1 VSTPFNTNQ
10 LTNFRFGCIEN
21 PIFDQQFD
29 SKHNRERYELMVN
42 TKNRHE
48 SPLKMRINIFTL
60 VFILAIGLLLP
71 SALFEVALAEEPEEP
86 APPNGESS
94 RTRDEQDRHIKIEIE
109 RQKMESAERL
119 MDKKKIELEDLQA
132 MMAEENN
139 IVTVAE
145 VKTAEEDYERAV
157 SEYEQAKLTLQQVEL
172 ESLQDE
178 WHITVEATSLS
189 ESPDGRELFSIT
201 LRNSSSPVKLVES
214 SKVVGQD
221 IIISA
226 QIDDIFVTIREQ
238 EGYGSGGAIITE
250 PYERR
255 IETLKEDESVTLEF
269 ELIKENIRDVV
280 VELEY
285 AGREERKNIHLKQ
298 EDPYI
303 SVVSARRYKEGD
315 RRRLEVVLTYGA
327 LTDETVEDETAKVDT
342 TTAQEINNVY
352 VSIKD
357 DTDAIIGFPYEY
369 RIPTLKDGE
378 EKMLDFELRRN
389 VDSLVVSLNYLKE
402 ENLYKIHLEEDTRH
416 ISILSAK
423 KFRVASNTGGQ
434 MMVTLQL
441 KNTSTT
447 EAMSVNATPEEI
459 AAANEI
465 RSIYVSLLDSV
476 DGTNIVK
483 PYEEKIPVLGYNE
496 IVELTFQLQKDVE
509 SLQVSLNYPELDM
522 PETRLIYLQKESAL
536 DVVNVS
542 SLRFSQEGNLGS
554 SVTYDLTLDRL
565 AETENTFQLRVINL
579 LNRINFEFQDPET
592 QSRQSQVKF
601 TQEQSKR
608 NLSLIVY
615 LPEELD
621 ASYLDSTLEF
631 YVAVLDDTEAN
642 ELGGVNNRLDLPAE
656 QIAGIQ
662 GGVERFEL
670 IPKGV
675 PEIEVFVQNAFQTI
689 KIGEQVNMTAT
700 LKNIGT
706 RDLVDIR
713 MIVDVNTDWKYTVV
727 PEVIGSLGRNE
738 ETEIQLTL
746 MPPEDIGVGE
756 YQAKLNAEVTVDN
769 RKFEA
774 RDRSITV
781 QVESKTQMS
790 VTTLL
795 FGALILLMIAI
806 VVVTIRISRR

>member
-1 VSTPFNTNQ
+1 MAGWEKKG
-10 LTNFRFGCIEN
+10 L
-21 PIFDQQFD
+21 IFIVA
-29 SKHNRERYELMVN
+29 M
-42 TKNRHE
+42 
-48 SPLKMRINIFTL
+48 
-60 VFILAIGLLLP
+60 GLLLP
-71 SALFEVALAEEPEEP
+71 SALLEVALAEASEES
-86 APPNGESS
+86 ASPNGERT

-119 MDKKKIELEDLQA
+119 MGKKKIEVEKLEA
-132 MMAEENN
+132 MMMEENN

-145 VKTAEEDYERAV
+145 VNTAKEDYEKAV
-157 SEYEQAKLTLQQVEL
+157 SDYEQAKLELQRVEL

-178 WHITVEATSLS
+178 WHISVEATRLY
-189 ESPDGRELFSIT
+189 ESDEGREQFSIT

-214 SKVVGQD
+214 SKVVGED
-221 IIISA
+221 IILSA
-226 QIDDIFVTIREQ
+226 QIDDIFVTIKEQ
-238 EGYGSGGAIITE
+238 EGYGSSGAIITE
-250 PYERR
+250 PYEQR
-255 IETLKEDESVTLEF
+255 IEALKEDESVTLKF

-280 VELEY
+280 VELKY
-285 AGREERKNIHLKQ
+285 SGREERKNIHLKQ

-315 RRRLEVVLTYGA
+315 RRRLEVVLRYGA
-327 LTDETVEDETAKVDT
+327 LNEEKALNDEREVIET

-357 DTDAIIGFPYEY
+357 DTDAIIGFPYEH
-369 RIPTLKDGE
+369 RILTLKDGE
-378 EKMLDFELRRN
+378 EKTLDFELRRN
-389 VDSLVVSLNYLKE
+389 VDSVTVSLTYLE
-402 ENLYKIHLEEDTRH
+402 QENPYKIHLEEDTRH

-447 EAMSVNATPEEI
+447 EAMSVDATPEEI

-465 RSIYVSLLDSV
+465 RSIYVSLLDTM
-476 DGTNIVK
+476 DDTNIVK
-483 PYEEKIPVLGYNE
+483 PYEEKISVLGYNE
-496 IVELTFQLQKDVE
+496 TVELTFQLQKDVE
-509 SLQVSLNYPELDM
+509 SLKVWLNYPELEM

-592 QSRQSQVKF
+592 SSRQSQVKF

-631 YVAVLDDTEAN
+631 YVAVLDDTEAS
-642 ELGGVNNRLDLPAE
+642 EFGGVNNRLDLPAE
-656 QIAGIQ
+656 QIASIQ

-689 KIGEQVNMTAT
+689 KIGEEVNMTAT

-727 PEVIGSLGRNE
+727 PEVIGSLVRNE
-738 ETEIQLTL
+738 EKEIQLTL
-746 MPPEDIGVGE
+746 SPPSDIGVGE

-781 QVESKTQMS
+781 QVESKTQVS

-806 VVVTIRISRR
+806 VIVTLRISRR

>member
-1 VSTPFNTNQ
+1 MEAWAEMEAWKGGRMYPYTHPAPNLPSLPSSNRAFSVSQ
-10 LTNFRFGCIEN
+10 SLTFLLAFVSVVGMLLVITVLAFAEEN
-21 PIFDQQFD
+21 P
-29 SKHNRERYELMVN
+29 
-42 TKNRHE
+42 
-48 SPLKMRINIFTL
+48 
-60 VFILAIGLLLP
+60 
-71 SALFEVALAEEPEEP
+71 
-86 APPNGESS
+86 PPNSNS
-94 RTRDEQDRHIKIEIE
+94 TRTRDEQDRHIKIEIE
-109 RQKMESAERL
+109 RQKMKSAQKL
-119 MDKKKIELEDLQA
+119 MEKKKIELEELQA
-132 MMAEENN
+132 MMNEKNN

-145 VKTAEEDYERAV
+145 VNTAEEDYETAV
-157 SEYEQAKLTLQQVEL
+157 SEYEQAKLELQRVEL

-178 WHITVEATSLS
+178 WHITVEETSLY
-189 ESPDGRELFSIT
+189 ESPDGRERFSIT

-214 SKVVGQD
+214 SEVVGQD

-226 QIDDIFVTIREQ
+226 QIDDIFVTIKEQ
-238 EGYGSGGAIITE
+238 EGYGSSGAIITE

-280 VELEY
+280 VELKY
-285 AGREERKNIHLKQ
+285 SGREEKKNIHLKQ

-303 SVVSARRYKEGD
+303 SIVSAKRYKEGD

-327 LTDETVEDETAKVDT
+327 LNDETEIINT

-357 DTDAIIGFPYEY
+357 DTAAIIGFPYEY

-378 EKMLDFELRRN
+378 EKVLDFELRRN
-389 VDSLVVSLNYLKE
+389 VDSVTVSLKYLE
-402 ENLYKIHLEEDTRH
+402 QEIPYKIHLEEDTRH

-423 KFRVASNTGGQ
+423 KFRVENQ
-434 MMVTLQL
+434 MMVTIQL

-447 EAMSVNATPEEI
+447 EAMSSNATPEEI

-465 RSIYVSLLDSV
+465 RGIYVSLLDV
-476 DGTNIVK
+476 TDDTNIVK
-483 PYEEKIPVLGYNE
+483 PYEEKISVLGYNE
-496 IVELTFQLQKDVE
+496 TVELTFQLQKDVE
-509 SLQVSLNYPELDM
+509 SLKVSLNYPELPQ

-579 LNRINFEFQDPET
+579 LNRLSFEFQDPET
-592 QSRQSQVKF
+592 RSRQSQVKF

-631 YVAVLDDTEAN
+631 YVAVLDEAEAN
-642 ELGGVNNRLDLPAE
+642 ELGGVNNRLDLPAD
-656 QIAGIQ
+656 QIASIQ

-689 KIGEQVNMTAT
+689 KIGEAVNMTAT
-700 LKNIGT
+700 LQNIGT

-713 MIVDVNTDWKYTVV
+713 MLVDVNTDWKYSVV
-727 PEVIGSLGRNE
+727 PEVISSLARNE
-738 ETEIQLTL
+738 EQEIQLTL
-746 MPPEDIGVGE
+746 SPPADIGVGE

-781 QVESKTQMS
+781 QVESQTQMS

-795 FGALILLMIAI
+795 FGALILLMIGI
-806 VVVTIRISRR
+806 VIVTIRISRR

>member
-1 VSTPFNTNQ
+1 MDGWKKYGKDRWKDGKIGSPPFQ
-10 LTNFRFGCIEN
+10 SFNF
-21 PIFDQQFD
+21 PIFQSLMFALIFMSAIGVSLPVPLAAASEEIPPVDDNSPKTKEEQ
-29 SKHNRERYELMVN
+29 NRQILIEIDR
-42 TKNRHE
+42 
-48 SPLKMRINIFTL
+48 LKME
-60 VFILAIGLLLP
+60 LA
-71 SALFEVALAEEPEEP
+71 
-86 APPNGESS
+86 
-94 RTRDEQDRHIKIEIE
+94 K
-109 RQKMESAERL
+109 KL
-119 MDKKKIELEDLQA
+119 MDKKQVDLENLKA
-132 MMAEENN
+132 MMMEENN
-139 IVTVAE
+139 IVTVSE
-145 VKTAEEDYERAV
+145 VNIAEEAYERAV
-157 SEYEQAKLTLQQVEL
+157 DEYEQAKLTLQQTEL
-172 ESLQDE
+172 DSLKDE
-178 WHITVEATSLS
+178 WHITVEKTRLY
-189 ESPDGRELFSIT
+189 ESADGRELFSIT

-214 SKVVGQD
+214 SKVLGRE

-226 QIDDIFVTIREQ
+226 QIDDIFVEIKEQ
-238 EGYGSGGAIITE
+238 EGYGTSGATITE
-250 PYERR
+250 PYEQR
-255 IETLKEDESVTLEF
+255 IETLKEGESVTLEF
-269 ELIKENIRDVV
+269 ELIKENVRDVV
-280 VELEY
+280 VELKY
-285 AGREERKNIHLKQ
+285 SGREEQKNIHLKQ

-303 SVVSARRYKEGD
+303 SVVSARRYKQGD
-315 RRRLEVVLTYGA
+315 RRRLEVVLTYGVI
-327 LTDETVEDETAKVDT
+327 TGETEEIDT
-342 TTAQEINNVY
+342 NTAQEINNVY

-357 DTDAIIGFPYEY
+357 DTESIIGFPYEH
-369 RIPTLKDGE
+369 RIPALRDGQ
-378 EKMLDFELRRN
+378 EKTLDFELRRN
-389 VDSLVVSLNYLKE
+389 VDNLTVSLNYLDRE
-402 ENLYKIHLEEDTRH
+402 IPYKIHLEEDTRH

-423 KFRVASNTGGQ
+423 KFRVDNQ
-434 MMVTLQL
+434 MMVTIQL

-447 EAMSVNATPEEI
+447 EAMPSDATPEEI

-465 RSIYVSLLDSV
+465 RAIYVSLLDV
-476 DGTNIVK
+476 TDDTNIVK

-496 IVELTFQLQKDVE
+496 TVDLTFQLQKDVE
-509 SLQVSLNYPELDM
+509 SLKVSLKYPELVEPD
-522 PETRLIYLQKESAL
+522 TRLIYLQKESAL

-592 QSRQSQVKF
+592 KSRQSQVKF

-631 YVAVLDDTEAN
+631 YVAVLDDAEAN
-642 ELGGVNNRLDLPAE
+642 ELGGVNNRLDLPADR
-656 QIAGIQ
+656 IASIQ

-675 PEIEVFVQNAFQTI
+675 PEIEVFVPNAFQTI
-689 KIGEQVNMTAT
+689 KIGEEVNMTAT

-713 MIVDVNTDWKYTVV
+713 MLVDVNTDWKYTVI
-727 PEVIGSLGRNE
+727 PEVIGSLSRNE

-746 MPPEDIGVGE
+746 SPPADIGVGE

-781 QVESKTQMS
+781 QVESQTQMS

-795 FGALILLMIAI
+795 FGALILLMIGI
-806 VVVTIRISRR
+806 VIVTIRISRR

>member
-1 VSTPFNTNQ
+1 
-10 LTNFRFGCIEN
+10 
-21 PIFDQQFD
+21 
-29 SKHNRERYELMVN
+29 M
-42 TKNRHE
+42 
-48 SPLKMRINIFTL
+48 
-60 VFILAIGLLLP
+60 
-71 SALFEVALAEEPEEP
+71 
-86 APPNGESS
+86 
-94 RTRDEQDRHIKIEIE
+94 
-109 RQKMESAERL
+109 
-119 MDKKKIELEDLQA
+119 
-132 MMAEENN
+132 EENN
-139 IVTVAE
+139 IVTVSE
-145 VKTAEEDYERAV
+145 VNTAEEAYERAV
-157 SEYEQAKLTLQQVEL
+157 DEYEQAKLTLQQVEL
-172 ESLQDE
+172 ESLKDE
-178 WHITVEATSLS
+178 WHITVEETSLY
-189 ESPDGRELFSIT
+189 ESVDGREKFSIV

-214 SKVVGQD
+214 SKVLD
-221 IIISA
+221 REIIISA
-226 QIDDIFVTIREQ
+226 QIDNIFVTIKEQ
-238 EGYGSGGAIITE
+238 EGWTSGAIITE
-250 PYERR
+250 PYEQR
-255 IETLKEDESVTLEF
+255 IETLKEGESVTLEF
-269 ELIKENIRDVV
+269 ELIKENVRDVV
-280 VELEY
+280 VELKYSDEID
-285 AGREERKNIHLKQ
+285 EKNIHLKQ

-327 LTDETVEDETAKVDT
+327 LDGETEEAGAN
-342 TTAQEINNVY
+342 TAQEINNIY

-357 DTDAIIGFPYEY
+357 DTESIIGYPYEH
-369 RIPTLKDGE
+369 RIPTLKDGQE
-378 EKMLDFELRRN
+378 RTLDFELRRN
-389 VDSLVVSLNYLKE
+389 VDNLTVSLTYLDKIIP
-402 ENLYKIHLEEDTRH
+402 YKIHLEEDTRY

-423 KFRVASNTGGQ
+423 KFRVDNQ
-434 MMVTLQL
+434 MMVTIQL

-447 EAMSVNATPEEI
+447 ESMPVNATPEEI

-465 RSIYVSLLDSV
+465 RGIYVSLLDV
-476 DGTNIVK
+476 TDDTNIVK

-496 IVELTFQLQKDVE
+496 TVELTFQLQKDVE
-509 SLQVSLNYPELDM
+509 SLKVSLNYPEL
-522 PETRLIYLQKESAL
+522 PEPDTRLIYLQKESAL

-579 LNRINFEFQDPET
+579 LNRLSFEFQDPET
-592 QSRQSQVKF
+592 NSRQSQVKF

-631 YVAVLDDTEAN
+631 YVAVIDETEAN
-642 ELGGVNNRLDLPAE
+642 ELGGVNNRLDLPADR
-656 QIAGIQ
+656 IASIQ

-675 PEIEVFVQNAFQTI
+675 PEIEVFVPNAFQTI
-689 KIGEQVNMTAT
+689 KIGEEVSMTAT

-706 RDLVDIR
+706 RDLIDIR
-713 MIVDVNTDWKYTVV
+713 MLVDVNTDWKYTVI
-727 PEVIGSLGRNE
+727 PEVINSLKRNE

-746 MPPEDIGVGE
+746 SPPADIGVGE

-781 QVESKTQMS
+781 QIESQTQMS

-795 FGALILLMIAI
+795 FGALILLMIGI
-806 VVVTIRISRR
+806 VIVTIRISRR

>member
-1 VSTPFNTNQ
+1 MEAWKKRWKHGWLEAEKETDFQSSNPPVFQS
-10 LTNFRFGCIEN
+10 LT
-21 PIFDQQFD
+21 
-29 SKHNRERYELMVN
+29 
-42 TKNRHE
+42 
-48 SPLKMRINIFTL
+48 
-60 VFILAIGLLLP
+60 LLLAFA
-71 SALFEVALAEEPEEP
+71 SIVGMLFVITLLAFAEEPP
-86 APPNGESS
+86 SPNGNST

-109 RQKMESAERL
+109 RQKMKSAEKL
-119 MDKKKIELEDLQA
+119 MDKKKIELEELQA
-132 MMAEENN
+132 MVKEKNN

-145 VKTAEEDYERAV
+145 VKTAEEDYETAV
-157 SEYEQAKLTLQQVEL
+157 SEYEQAKLRLQQVEL

-178 WHITVEATSLS
+178 WHITIEETSLY
-189 ESPDGRELFSIT
+189 ESDDGRERFSII

-214 SKVVGQD
+214 SEVVGQD

-238 EGYGSGGAIITE
+238 EGYGSSGAIITE

-255 IETLKEDESVTLEF
+255 IDTLKEGESVTLEF

-280 VELEY
+280 VELKY
-285 AGREERKNIHLKQ
+285 SGREEKKNIHLKQ

-315 RRRLEVVLTYGA
+315 RRRLEVVLKYGA
-327 LTDETVEDETAKVDT
+327 LNDETEEIDT
-342 TTAQEINNVY
+342 STAQEINNVY

-357 DTDAIIGFPYEY
+357 DSAAIIGYPYEP
-369 RIPTLKDGE
+369 RIPTLKDGQ
-378 EKMLDFELRRN
+378 EKTLDFELRRN
-389 VDSLVVSLNYLKE
+389 VDSVIVNLRYLDRE
-402 ENLYKIHLEEDTRH
+402 IPYKIHLEEDTRY

-423 KFRVASNTGGQ
+423 KFRVENQ
-434 MMVTLQL
+434 MMVTIQL

-447 EAMSVNATPEEI
+447 EAMSSNATPEEI

-465 RSIYVSLLDSV
+465 RGIYVSLLDV
-476 DGTNIVK
+476 TDDTNIVK

-496 IVELTFQLQKDVE
+496 TVELTFQLQKDVE
-509 SLQVSLNYPELDM
+509 SLKVSLDYPELPQ

-592 QSRQSQVKF
+592 RSRQSQVKF

-642 ELGGVNNRLDLPAE
+642 ELGGVNNRLDLPAD
-656 QIAGIQ
+656 QIASIQ

-689 KIGEQVNMTAT
+689 KIGEEVNMTAT
-700 LKNIGT
+700 LQNIGT

-713 MIVDVNTDWKYTVV
+713 MLVDVNTDWKYTVV
-727 PEVIGSLGRNE
+727 PEVISSLARNE
-738 ETEIQLTL
+738 EKEIQLTL
-746 MPPEDIGVGE
+746 SPPADIGVGE

-781 QVESKTQMS
+781 QVESQTQMS

-795 FGALILLMIAI
+795 FGALILLMIGI
-806 VVVTIRISRR
+806 VIVTIRISRR

>member
-1 VSTPFNTNQ
+1 MRTNILTIVFISVIGISLPVLLTAESVDVS
-10 LTNFRFGCIEN
+10 LTNGNNPKTKEEQSRQILIEV
-21 PIFDQQFD
+21 
-29 SKHNRERYELMVN
+29 ER
-42 TKNRHE
+42 
-48 SPLKMRINIFTL
+48 LKME
-60 VFILAIGLLLP
+60 LA
-71 SALFEVALAEEPEEP
+71 
-86 APPNGESS
+86 
-94 RTRDEQDRHIKIEIE
+94 K
-109 RQKMESAERL
+109 KL
-119 MDKKKIELEDLQA
+119 MKKKQVDLENLRA
-132 MMAEENN
+132 MMMEEDN
-139 IVTVAE
+139 IVTVSE
-145 VKTAEEDYERAV
+145 VNKAEEAYERAV
-157 SEYEQAKLTLQQVEL
+157 DEYEQAKLTLQQVEL
-172 ESLQDE
+172 DSLKDE
-178 WHITVEATSLS
+178 WHITVEKTSLY
-189 ESPDGRELFSIT
+189 ESADGRELFSIT
-201 LRNSSSPVKLVES
+201 LLNSSSPVTLVES
-214 SKVVGQD
+214 SKVLGRE

-226 QIDDIFVTIREQ
+226 QIDDIFVSIKEQ
-238 EGYGSGGAIITE
+238 ESYGASGATITE
-250 PYERR
+250 PYEQR
-255 IETLKEDESVTLEF
+255 IETLKEGESVTLEF
-269 ELIKENIRDVV
+269 ELIKENVRDVV
-280 VELEY
+280 VELKYSDRIDE
-285 AGREERKNIHLKQ
+285 KNIHLKQ

-315 RRRLEVVLTYGA
+315 RRRLEVVVTYGA
-327 LTDETVEDETAKVDT
+327 VKGEAEEIDT
-342 TTAQEINNVY
+342 STAQEINNIY

-357 DTDAIIGFPYEY
+357 DTESIIGFPYEY
-369 RIPTLKDGE
+369 RIPTLKDGQ
-378 EKMLDFELRRN
+378 EKTLDFELRRN
-389 VDSLVVSLNYLKE
+389 VDSLTVNLKYLDTDHPY
-402 ENLYKIHLEEDTRH
+402 NIHLEEDTRH

-434 MMVTLQL
+434 MMVTIQL

-447 EAMSVNATPEEI
+447 EAMPSDATPEQI

-465 RSIYVSLLDSV
+465 RSIYVSLLDV
-476 DGTNIVK
+476 TDDTNIVK

-496 IVELTFQLQKDVE
+496 TVDLTFQLQKDVE
-509 SLQVSLNYPELDM
+509 SLKVSMKYPELAEPDA
-522 PETRLIYLQKESAL
+522 RLIYLQKESAL

-579 LNRINFEFQDPET
+579 LNRLSFEFQDPET
-592 QSRQSQVKF
+592 KSRQSQVKF

-631 YVAVLDDTEAN
+631 YVAVLDEAEAN
-642 ELGGVNNRLDLPAE
+642 ELSGVNNRLDLSADR
-656 QIAGIQ
+656 IASIQ

-675 PEIEVFVQNAFQTI
+675 PEIEVFVPNAFQTI
-689 KIGEQVNMTAT
+689 KIGEEVNMTAT

-713 MIVDVNTDWKYTVV
+713 MLVDVNTDWKYTVT
-727 PEVIGSLGRNE
+727 PEVVSTLERNE
-738 ETEIQLTL
+738 EIDIQLTL
-746 MPPEDIGVGE
+746 SPPADIGVGE

-781 QVESKTQMS
+781 QVESQTQMS

-795 FGALILLMIAI
+795 FGALILLMIGI
-806 VVVTIRISRR
+806 VIVTIRISRR

>member
-1 VSTPFNTNQ
+1 
-10 LTNFRFGCIEN
+10 
-21 PIFDQQFD
+21 
-29 SKHNRERYELMVN
+29 
-42 TKNRHE
+42 
-48 SPLKMRINIFTL
+48 MRINILTI
-60 VFILAIGLLLP
+60 VFISVIGISLFSTGEVTSPLPAAESEDVSLANGNNPKTKEEQSRQILI
-71 SALFEVALAEEPEEP
+71 EVERLKMELAE
-86 APPNGESS
+86 
-94 RTRDEQDRHIKIEIE
+94 K
-109 RQKMESAERL
+109 L
-119 MDKKKIELEDLQA
+119 MNKKKVDLENLKA
-132 MMAEENN
+132 MMMEDNN
-139 IVTVAE
+139 IVTVSE
-145 VKTAEEDYERAV
+145 VNKAEEAYERAV
-157 SEYEQAKLTLQQVEL
+157 DEYEQAKLTLQQVEL

-178 WHITVEATSLS
+178 WHITVEETRLY
-189 ESPDGRELFSIT
+189 ESVDGRELFSIT
-201 LRNSSSPVKLVES
+201 LRNSSSPVKLIES
-214 SKVVGQD
+214 SKVLERE

-226 QIDDIFVTIREQ
+226 QIDDIFVSIKEQ
-238 EGYGSGGAIITE
+238 ESYGASGAIITE

-255 IETLKEDESVTLEF
+255 IETLKEGESITLEF
-269 ELIKENIRDVV
+269 ELIKENVRDVV
-280 VELEY
+280 VALTY
-285 AGREERKNIHLKQ
+285 SGREDQKNIHLKQ

-303 SVVSARRYKEGD
+303 SVVSARRYKQGD
-315 RRRLEVVLTYGA
+315 RRYLEVVLTYGA
-327 LTDETVEDETAKVDT
+327 INGETEETGTGTSAGYSEEA
-342 TTAQEINNVY
+342 TAQEINNVY

-357 DTDAIIGFPYEY
+357 DTESIIGYPYEY
-369 RIPTLKDGE
+369 RIPTLKDGQ
-378 EKMLDFELRRN
+378 EKTLDFELRRN
-389 VDSLVVSLNYLKE
+389 VDSLIVSLKYLDQE
-402 ENLYKIHLEEDTRH
+402 IPYKIHLEEDTRH

-423 KFRVASNTGGQ
+423 KFRIASNTGGQ
-434 MMVTLQL
+434 MMVTIQL

-447 EAMSVNATPEEI
+447 EAMPINATPEEI

-465 RSIYVSLLDSV
+465 RGIYISLLDV
-476 DGTNIVK
+476 IDDTNIVK

-496 IVELTFQLQKDVE
+496 TVELTFQLQKDVE
-509 SLQVSLNYPELDM
+509 SLKVSLKYPELAEPD
-522 PETRLIYLQKESAL
+522 TRLIYLQKESAL

-579 LNRINFEFQDPET
+579 LNRLSFEFQDPET
-592 QSRQSQVKF
+592 KSRQSQVKF

-631 YVAVLDDTEAN
+631 YVAVIDDAEAT
-642 ELGGVNNRLDLPAE
+642 ELGGVNNRLELPADR
-656 QIAGIQ
+656 ISGIQ

-675 PEIEVFVQNAFQTI
+675 PEIEVFVPNAFQTI
-689 KIGEQVNMTAT
+689 KIGEEVNMTAT

-713 MIVDVNTDWKYTVV
+713 MLVDVNTDWKYTVI
-727 PEVIGSLGRNE
+727 PEVIGSLKRNE

-746 MPPEDIGVGE
+746 RPPADIGVGE

-781 QVESKTQMS
+781 QVESQTQMS

-795 FGALILLMIAI
+795 FGALILLMIGI
-806 VVVTIRISRR
+806 VIVTIRISRR

>member
-1 VSTPFNTNQ
+1 MDGWKI
-10 LTNFRFGCIEN
+10 FGRTDGWMEEWVA
-21 PIFDQQFD
+21 PIFQ
-29 SKHNRERYELMVN
+29 SSNLSIPM
-42 TKNRHE
+42 
-48 SPLKMRINIFTL
+48 L
-60 VFILAIGLLLP
+60 VFIFIGTIGILLP
-71 SALFEVALAEEPEEP
+71 KETPIAFAEETQPVSDENRAKTKEEQ
-86 APPNGESS
+86 S
-94 RTRDEQDRHIKIEIE
+94 RQIQIETKRLEMELKEQ
-109 RQKMESAERL
+109 L
-119 MDKKKIELEDLQA
+119 MKKKLVELENLKA
-132 MMAEENN
+132 MMMEANN
-139 IVTVAE
+139 IVTVSQ
-145 VKTAEEDYERAV
+145 VNKAEEDYETAV
-157 SEYEQAKLTLQQVEL
+157 SEYEQAKLTLQDTEL
-172 ESLQDE
+172 NSLKDE
-178 WHITVEATSLS
+178 WHITVESTNLY
-189 ESPDGRELFSIT
+189 ESDDGRELFSIT
-201 LRNSSSPVKLVES
+201 LRNSSSPVTLVES
-214 SKVVGQD
+214 SKVLGRE

-226 QIDDIFVTIREQ
+226 QIDDIFVSIKEQ
-238 EGYGSGGAIITE
+238 ESYGTSGAIIAE
-250 PYERR
+250 PYEQR
-255 IETLKEDESVTLEF
+255 IETLKEGEAVTLEF
-269 ELIKENIRDVV
+269 ELIKEDVRDVV
-280 VELEY
+280 VELIYSGETDN
-285 AGREERKNIHLKQ
+285 KNIHLKQ

-303 SVVSARRYKEGD
+303 SVVSARRYKKGD
-315 RRRLEVVLTYGA
+315 RRHLEVVLTYGA
-327 LTDETVEDETAKVDT
+327 IKGEIKETDATDPTDYSNGA
-342 TTAQEINNVY
+342 TAQEINNVY
-352 VSIKD
+352 VSIRD
-357 DTDAIIGFPYEY
+357 ETDAIIGFPYEY
-369 RIPTLKDGE
+369 RIPSLKDGQATT
-378 EKMLDFELRRN
+378 LDFELRRN
-389 VDSLVVSLNYLKE
+389 IDSVTVHILYLDKP
-402 ENLYKIHLEEDTRH
+402 YPKKIHLEEDTRH

-423 KFRVASNTGGQ
+423 KFRVDNQ

-447 EAMSVNATPEEI
+447 EAMPSNATPEEI

-465 RSIYVSLLDSV
+465 RAIYVSLLDV
-476 DGTNIVK
+476 TDDTNIVK
-483 PYEEKIPVLGYNE
+483 PYETKIPVLGYNE
-496 IVELTFQLQKDVE
+496 IEELTFQLQKDVE
-509 SLQVSLNYPELDM
+509 SLKVSLKYPEL
-522 PETRLIYLQKESAL
+522 PEPDLRLIYLQKESAL

-579 LNRINFEFQDPET
+579 LNRLSFEFQDPET

-608 NLSLIVY
+608 SLSLIVY

-631 YVAVLDDTEAN
+631 YVAVLDEAEAN
-642 ELGGVNNRLDLPAE
+642 ELGGVNNRLDLPADR
-656 QIAGIQ
+656 IAGIQ

-675 PEIEVFVQNAFQTI
+675 PEIEVFVPNAFQTI
-689 KIGEQVNMTAT
+689 KIGEEVNMTAT

-713 MIVDVNTDWKYTVV
+713 MIVDVNTDWKYTVI
-727 PEVIGSLGRNE
+727 PEVVSSLGRNA

-746 MPPEDIGVGE
+746 SPPADIGVGE

-781 QVESKTQMS
+781 QVESQTQMS

>member
-1 VSTPFNTNQ
+1 MEGWKQRRKKRNRLEGRWEETRFQLSNLPVTQSLALVLVFLGAIGIPSLPVLLAAESEETPPVNDNSPKTKDEQ
-10 LTNFRFGCIEN
+10 SRQILIET
-21 PIFDQQFD
+21 D
-29 SKHNRERYELMVN
+29 R
-42 TKNRHE
+42 
-48 SPLKMRINIFTL
+48 LKM
-60 VFILAIGLLLP
+60 
-71 SALFEVALAEEPEEP
+71 ELAE
-86 APPNGESS
+86 
-94 RTRDEQDRHIKIEIE
+94 K
-109 RQKMESAERL
+109 L
-119 MDKKKIELEDLQA
+119 MNKKKVDLENLKA
-132 MMAEENN
+132 MMMEENN
-139 IVTVAE
+139 IVTVSE
-145 VKTAEEDYERAV
+145 VNIAEEAYERAV
-157 SEYEQAKLTLQQVEL
+157 DEYEQAKLTLQQTEL
-172 ESLQDE
+172 DSLKDE
-178 WHITVEATSLS
+178 WHITVEETSLY
-189 ESPDGRELFSIT
+189 ESVDGKETFSIT

-214 SKVVGQD
+214 SKVLGREM
-221 IIISA
+221 IISA
-226 QIDDIFVTIREQ
+226 QIDNIFVSIREQ
-238 EGYGSGGAIITE
+238 EGFGVSGAIIAE
-250 PYERR
+250 PYEQL
-255 IETLKEDESVTLEF
+255 IETLKEGESVTLDF
-269 ELIKENIRDVV
+269 ELIKDDVRDVV
-280 VELEY
+280 VYLEY
-285 AGREERKNIHLKQ
+285 SDGFEEHNIHLKQ

-303 SVVSARRYKEGD
+303 SVVSARRYKQGD
-315 RRRLEVVLTYGA
+315 RRRLEVVLTYGVITGETEE
-327 LTDETVEDETAKVDT
+327 TDTN
-342 TTAQEINNVY
+342 TAQEINNVY
-352 VSIKD
+352 VSIRD
-357 DTDAIIGFPYEY
+357 DENAIIGFPYEQ
-369 RIPTLKDGE
+369 RIPTLKDGQ
-378 EKMLDFELRRN
+378 EKTLDFELRRN
-389 VDSLVVSLNYLKE
+389 VDSITVYLQYLDKP
-402 ENLYKIHLEEDTRH
+402 YPRKIHLEEDTRH

-423 KFRVASNTGGQ
+423 KFRFDNQ

-447 EAMSVNATPEEI
+447 ESMPSNATPEEI

-465 RSIYVSLLDSV
+465 RSIYVSLLDV
-476 DGTNIVK
+476 TDDTNIVK

-496 IVELTFQLQKDVE
+496 AVELTFQLQKDVE
-509 SLQVSLNYPELDM
+509 SLKVSLKYPDQTEPD
-522 PETRLIYLQKESAL
+522 TRLIYLQKESAL

-579 LNRINFEFQDPET
+579 LNRLSFEFQDPET
-592 QSRQSQVKF
+592 KSRQSQVKF

-631 YVAVLDDTEAN
+631 HVAVLDETEAN
-642 ELGGVNNRLDLPAE
+642 ELGGVNNRLDLPADR
-656 QIAGIQ
+656 IANIQ

-675 PEIEVFVQNAFQTI
+675 PEIEVFVPNAFQTI
-689 KIGEQVNMTAT
+689 KIGEEVNMTAT

-713 MIVDVNTDWKYTVV
+713 MIVDVNTDWKYTVI
-727 PEVIGSLGRNE
+727 PEVIGSLKRNE

-746 MPPEDIGVGE
+746 SPPVDIGVGE

-781 QVESKTQMS
+781 QIESKTQMS

-806 VVVTIRISRR
+806 VIVTIRISRR

>member
-1 VSTPFNTNQ
+1 
-10 LTNFRFGCIEN
+10 
-21 PIFDQQFD
+21 
-29 SKHNRERYELMVN
+29 
-42 TKNRHE
+42 
-48 SPLKMRINIFTL
+48 MRINILTL
-60 VFILAIGLLLP
+60 IFIIATGLLLP
-71 SALFEVALAEEPEEP
+71 SALFEIALAAESEE
-86 APPNGESS
+86 APSVNGDSTK
-94 RTRDEQDRHIKIEIE
+94 TRDEQDRHIKIEIE
-109 RQKMESAERL
+109 RQLMKSAERL
-119 MDKKKIELEDLQA
+119 MEKKKIELEKLQA
-132 MMAEENN
+132 MMAAEKN

-145 VKTAEEDYERAV
+145 VRTAEEDYETAV
-157 SEYEQAKLTLQQVEL
+157 SEYEQAKLKLQQVEL

-178 WHITVEATSLS
+178 WHITVEETSLY

-214 SKVVGQD
+214 TKVVGQD

-226 QIDDIFVTIREQ
+226 QIDDIFVSIKEQ
-238 EGYGSGGAIITE
+238 ESYGSSGAVITE

-255 IETLKEDESVTLEF
+255 IETLKEDESITLEF

-280 VELEY
+280 VELKY
-285 AGREERKNIHLKQ
+285 SGREEKKNIHLKQ

-315 RRRLEVVLTYGA
+315 RRRLEVVLTYGV
-327 LTDETVEDETAKVDT
+327 LSNETEEIDT
-342 TTAQEINNVY
+342 NTAQEINNVY

-357 DTDAIIGFPYEY
+357 DTAAIIGFPYEH
-369 RIPTLKDGE
+369 RIPTLKDGQ
-378 EKMLDFELRRN
+378 EKTLDFELRRN
-389 VDSLVVSLNYLKE
+389 VDSVTVSLKYLE
-402 ENLYKIHLEEDTRH
+402 QEIPYKIHLEEDTRH

-423 KFRVASNTGGQ
+423 KFRVENQ

-447 EAMSVNATPEEI
+447 EAMSSNATPEEI

-465 RSIYVSLLDSV
+465 RSIYISLLDV
-476 DGTNIVK
+476 TDDTNIVK

-496 IVELTFQLQKDVE
+496 TVELTFQLQKDVE
-509 SLQVSLNYPELDM
+509 SLKVSLNYPELPL

-579 LNRINFEFQDPET
+579 LNRLSFEFQDPET
-592 QSRQSQVKF
+592 KSRQSQVKF

-631 YVAVLDDTEAN
+631 YVAVLDETEAN
-642 ELGGVNNRLDLPAE
+642 ELGGVNNRLDFSAE
-656 QIAGIQ
+656 QIASIQ

-738 ETEIQLTL
+738 EKEIQLTL

-806 VVVTIRISRR
+806 VIVTIRISRR

>member
-1 VSTPFNTNQ
+1 
-10 LTNFRFGCIEN
+10 
-21 PIFDQQFD
+21 
-29 SKHNRERYELMVN
+29 MVN
-42 TKNRHE
+42 AKNRHE

-60 VFILAIGLLLP
+60 VFILTIGLLLP
-71 SALFEVALAEEPEEP
+71 SALFEVALAEESEEP
-86 APPNGESS
+86 AQPNGESS

-109 RQKMESAERL
+109 RQKMESAKRL

-189 ESPDGRELFSIT
+189 ESTDGRELFSIT

-238 EGYGSGGAIITE
+238 DGRGSGGAIITE

-280 VELEY
+280 VELDY

-327 LTDETVEDETAKVDT
+327 LTDETAEDETEEVDT

-447 EAMSVNATPEEI
+447 EAMSINATPQEI

-465 RSIYVSLLDSV
+465 RSIYVSLLDTV

-496 IVELTFQLQKDVE
+496 TVELTFQLQKDVE

-656 QIAGIQ
+656 QIASIQ

-727 PEVIGSLGRNE
+727 PEVIGSLDRNE

-756 YQAKLNAEVTVDN
+756 YQAKLNSEVTVDN

>member
-1 VSTPFNTNQ
+1 
-10 LTNFRFGCIEN
+10 
-21 PIFDQQFD
+21 
-29 SKHNRERYELMVN
+29 
-42 TKNRHE
+42 
-48 SPLKMRINIFTL
+48 MRINIL
-60 VFILAIGLLLP
+60 LLIFIIATGMLLP
-71 SALFEVALAEEPEEP
+71 STPHKFTLAAEPEETP
-86 APPNGESS
+86 STNGDS
-94 RTRDEQDRHIKIEIE
+94 TKTKDEQDRHIKIEIE
-109 RQKMESAERL
+109 RQKMKSAERL
-119 MDKKKIELEDLQA
+119 MKKRKIELENLKA

-139 IVTVAE
+139 IVTVTE
-145 VKTAEEDYERAV
+145 VYTAEEDYETAV
-157 SEYEQAKLTLQQVEL
+157 SEYEQAKLEVQRVEL
-172 ESLQDE
+172 ESLKDE
-178 WHITVEATSLS
+178 WHITVDETSLY
-189 ESPDGRELFSIT
+189 ESPDGREQFSIT

-226 QIDDIFVTIREQ
+226 QIDDIFVTIKEQ
-238 EGYGSGGAIITE
+238 ESYGSGGAIITE
-250 PYERR
+250 PYEQR
-255 IETLKEDESVTLEF
+255 IETLKENESVTLEF

-280 VELEY
+280 VELKY
-285 AGREERKNIHLKQ
+285 SGREEKKNIHLKQ

-303 SVVSARRYKEGD
+303 TVVSARRYKEGD
-315 RRRLEVVLTYGA
+315 RRRLEVVLKYGA
-327 LTDETVEDETAKVDT
+327 LNDEAEEIDT
-342 TTAQEINNVY
+342 NTAQEINNVY

-357 DTDAIIGFPYEY
+357 DDAAIIGYPYEH
-369 RIPTLKDGE
+369 RIPTLKDGQ
-378 EKMLDFELRRN
+378 EKILDFELRRN
-389 VDSLVVSLNYLKE
+389 VDSVTINLKYLE
-402 ENLYKIHLEEDTRH
+402 EDIPYKIHLEEDTRH

-423 KFRVASNTGGQ
+423 KFRIENQ

-447 EAMSVNATPEEI
+447 EAMSSNASSQEI

-465 RSIYVSLLDSV
+465 RSIYVSLLDSI
-476 DGTNIVK
+476 DDTNIVK

-496 IVELTFQLQKDVE
+496 TVELTFQLQKDVE
-509 SLQVSLNYPELDM
+509 SLKVSLNYPELPI

-579 LNRINFEFQDPET
+579 LNRLSFEFQDPET
-592 QSRQSQVKF
+592 KTRQSQVKF

-631 YVAVLDDTEAN
+631 YVAVLDETEAN

-706 RDLVDIR
+706 RDLIDIR

-727 PEVIGSLGRNE
+727 PEVIGSLERNE

-746 MPPEDIGVGE
+746 SPPVDIGVGE

-781 QVESKTQMS
+781 QVDSKTQMS

-806 VVVTIRISRR
+806 VIVTIRISRR

>member
-1 VSTPFNTNQ
+1 MRTNILTIVFISVIGISLPVLLTAESVDVS
-10 LTNFRFGCIEN
+10 LTNGNNPKTKEEQSRQILIEV
-21 PIFDQQFD
+21 
-29 SKHNRERYELMVN
+29 ER
-42 TKNRHE
+42 
-48 SPLKMRINIFTL
+48 LKM
-60 VFILAIGLLLP
+60 
-71 SALFEVALAEEPEEP
+71 ELAE
-86 APPNGESS
+86 
-94 RTRDEQDRHIKIEIE
+94 K
-109 RQKMESAERL
+109 L
-119 MDKKKIELEDLQA
+119 MKKKQVDLENLKS
-132 MMAEENN
+132 MMMEDNN
-139 IVTVAE
+139 IVTVSE
-145 VKTAEEDYERAV
+145 VNIAEEAYERAV
-157 SEYEQAKLTLQQVEL
+157 DEYEQAKLTLQQVEL

-178 WHITVEATSLS
+178 WHITVEETRLY
-189 ESPDGRELFSIT
+189 ESVDGRELFSIT

-214 SKVVGQD
+214 SKVLERE

-226 QIDDIFVTIREQ
+226 QIDDIFVSIKEQ
-238 EGYGSGGAIITE
+238 ESYGASGAIITE

-255 IETLKEDESVTLEF
+255 IETLKEGESITLEF
-269 ELIKENIRDVV
+269 ELIKENVRDVV
-280 VELEY
+280 VALTY
-285 AGREERKNIHLKQ
+285 SGREDQKNIHLKQ

-303 SVVSARRYKEGD
+303 SVVSARRYKQGD
-315 RRRLEVVLTYGA
+315 RRYLEVVLTYGA
-327 LTDETVEDETAKVDT
+327 INGETEETGTGTSAGYSGEA
-342 TTAQEINNVY
+342 TAQEINNVY

-357 DTDAIIGFPYEY
+357 DTESIIGFPYEY
-369 RIPTLKDGE
+369 RIPTLKDGQ
-378 EKMLDFELRRN
+378 EKILDFELRRN
-389 VDSLVVSLNYLKE
+389 VDSLIVSLKYLDQE
-402 ENLYKIHLEEDTRH
+402 IPYKIHLEEDTRH

-423 KFRVASNTGGQ
+423 KFRIASNTGGQ
-434 MMVTLQL
+434 MMVTIQL

-447 EAMSVNATPEEI
+447 EAMPVNTTPEEI

-465 RSIYVSLLDSV
+465 RGIYISLLDVV
-476 DGTNIVK
+476 DDTNIVK

-496 IVELTFQLQKDVE
+496 TVELTFQLQKDVE
-509 SLQVSLNYPELDM
+509 SLKVSLKYPELAE

-579 LNRINFEFQDPET
+579 LNRLSFEFQDPET
-592 QSRQSQVKF
+592 KSRQSQVKF

-631 YVAVLDDTEAN
+631 YVAVIDDAEAT
-642 ELGGVNNRLDLPAE
+642 ELGGVNNRLELPADR
-656 QIAGIQ
+656 IAGIQ

-675 PEIEVFVQNAFQTI
+675 PEIEVFVPNAFQTI
-689 KIGEQVNMTAT
+689 KIGEEVNMTAT

-713 MIVDVNTDWKYTVV
+713 MLVDVNTDWKYTVI
-727 PEVIGSLGRNE
+727 PEVIGSLKRNE
-738 ETEIQLTL
+738 ETDIQLTL
-746 MPPEDIGVGE
+746 RPPADIGVGE

-781 QVESKTQMS
+781 QVESQTQMS

-795 FGALILLMIAI
+795 FGALILLMIGI
-806 VVVTIRISRR
+806 VIVTIRISRR

>member
-1 VSTPFNTNQ
+1 MEEWKKRWKNGCLEGITEEIHFQSSNLLIFQP
-10 LTNFRFGCIEN
+10 LT
-21 PIFDQQFD
+21 
-29 SKHNRERYELMVN
+29 LV
-42 TKNRHE
+42 
-48 SPLKMRINIFTL
+48 L
-60 VFILAIGLLLP
+60 VFISAMGMLLP
-71 SALFEVALAEEPEEP
+71 IATPLAFAQETQPANGNSPKTKEEQ
-86 APPNGESS
+86 S
-94 RTRDEQDRHIKIEIE
+94 RQIQIETE
-109 RQKMESAERL
+109 RLKMELKEQL
-119 MDKKKIELEDLQA
+119 MKKKLVELENLKA
-132 MMAEENN
+132 MMMEANN
-139 IVTVAE
+139 IVTVSE
-145 VKTAEEDYERAV
+145 VNKAEEDYETAV
-157 SEYEQAKLTLQQVEL
+157 SEYKQAKLTLQEVEL
-172 ESLQDE
+172 NSLKDE
-178 WHITVEATSLS
+178 WHITVENTNLY
-189 ESPDGRELFSIT
+189 ESANGKETFSIT

-214 SKVVGQD
+214 SKVLGRE

-226 QIDDIFVTIREQ
+226 QIDDIFVSVKEQ
-238 EGYGSGGAIITE
+238 EGYGTSGAIIAE

-255 IETLKEDESVTLEF
+255 IETLKEGESITLEF
-269 ELIKENIRDVV
+269 ELIKEDVRDVV
-280 VELEY
+280 VELTYSGETE
-285 AGREERKNIHLKQ
+285 GKNIHLKQ

-315 RRRLEVVLTYGA
+315 RRRLEVVLTYGTIKGETEE
-327 LTDETVEDETAKVDT
+327 TDTN
-342 TTAQEINNVY
+342 TAQEVNNVY
-352 VSIKD
+352 VSIRD

-369 RIPTLKDGE
+369 RIPTLKDGQE
-378 EKMLDFELRRN
+378 RTLDFELRRN
-389 VDSLVVSLNYLKE
+389 VDSITVYLQYLNKPYPK
-402 ENLYKIHLEEDTRH
+402 KIHLEEDTRH

-423 KFRVASNTGGQ
+423 KFRVENQ
-434 MMVTLQL
+434 MMVTIQL

-447 EAMSVNATPEEI
+447 EAMPSNATPQEI

-465 RSIYVSLLDSV
+465 RGIYVSLLDV
-476 DGTNIVK
+476 TDDTNIVK

-496 IVELTFQLQKDVE
+496 TVELTFQLQKDVE
-509 SLQVSLNYPELDM
+509 SLKVSLDYPEL
-522 PETRLIYLQKESAL
+522 PEPDTRLIYLQKESAL

-579 LNRINFEFQDPET
+579 LNRLSFEFQDPET
-592 QSRQSQVKF
+592 KSRQSQVKF

-608 NLSLIVY
+608 SLSLIVY

-631 YVAVLDDTEAN
+631 YVAVLDEAEAN
-642 ELGGVNNRLDLPAE
+642 ELGGVNNRLDLSADR
-656 QIAGIQ
+656 IANIQ

-675 PEIEVFVQNAFQTI
+675 PEIEVFVPNAFQTI
-689 KIGEQVNMTAT
+689 KIGEEVNMTAT

-713 MIVDVNTDWKYTVV
+713 MLVDVNTDWKYTVI
-727 PEVIGSLGRNE
+727 PEVIGTLARNE

-746 MPPEDIGVGE
+746 SPPADIGVGE

-806 VVVTIRISRR
+806 VIVTIRISRR

>member
-1 VSTPFNTNQ
+1 MEGWKKRWKHGLKWKRGREEGWVPNLPSLPSSNRAFPVSQSLTFLLAFVSVVGMLFVVSGLETPPTYAE
-10 LTNFRFGCIEN
+10 EN
-21 PIFDQQFD
+21 P
-29 SKHNRERYELMVN
+29 
-42 TKNRHE
+42 
-48 SPLKMRINIFTL
+48 
-60 VFILAIGLLLP
+60 P
-71 SALFEVALAEEPEEP
+71 S
-86 APPNGESS
+86 NSNS
-94 RTRDEQDRHIKIEIE
+94 TRTRDEQDRHIKIEIE
-109 RQKMESAERL
+109 RQKMKSAQKL
-119 MDKKKIELEDLQA
+119 MEKKKIELEELQA
-132 MMAEENN
+132 MMNEKNN

-145 VKTAEEDYERAV
+145 VNTAEEDYETAV
-157 SEYEQAKLTLQQVEL
+157 SEYEQAKLELQRVEL

-178 WHITVEATSLS
+178 WHITVEETSLY
-189 ESPDGRELFSIT
+189 ESPDGRERFSIT

-214 SKVVGQD
+214 SEVVGQD

-226 QIDDIFVTIREQ
+226 QIDDIFVTIKEQ
-238 EGYGSGGAIITE
+238 EGYGSSGAIITE

-255 IETLKEDESVTLEF
+255 IETLKENESITLEF

-280 VELEY
+280 VELKY
-285 AGREERKNIHLKQ
+285 SGREEKKNIHLKQ

-303 SVVSARRYKEGD
+303 SVVSAKRYKEGD

-327 LTDETVEDETAKVDT
+327 LSDETEVINT

-357 DTDAIIGFPYEY
+357 DTAAIIGFPYEH

-378 EKMLDFELRRN
+378 EKTLDFELRRN
-389 VDSLVVSLNYLKE
+389 VDSVTVSLKYLE
-402 ENLYKIHLEEDTRH
+402 QEIPYKIHLEEDTRH

-423 KFRVASNTGGQ
+423 KFRVENQ
-434 MMVTLQL
+434 MMVTIQL

-447 EAMSVNATPEEI
+447 ESMSSHATPEEI

-465 RSIYVSLLDSV
+465 RGIYVSLLDV
-476 DGTNIVK
+476 TDDTNIVK

-496 IVELTFQLQKDVE
+496 TVELTFQLQKDVE
-509 SLQVSLNYPELDM
+509 SLKVSLNYPELPQ
-522 PETRLIYLQKESAL
+522 PEMRLIYLQKESAL

-579 LNRINFEFQDPET
+579 LNRLSFEFQDPET
-592 QSRQSQVKF
+592 SSRQSQVKF

-631 YVAVLDDTEAN
+631 YVAVLDEAEAN
-642 ELGGVNNRLDLPAE
+642 ELGGVNNRLDLPAD
-656 QIAGIQ
+656 QIASIQ

-689 KIGEQVNMTAT
+689 KIGEEVNMTAT
-700 LKNIGT
+700 LQNIGT

-713 MIVDVNTDWKYTVV
+713 MLVDVNTDWKYSVV
-727 PEVIGSLGRNE
+727 PEVISSLARNE
-738 ETEIQLTL
+738 EKEIQLTL
-746 MPPEDIGVGE
+746 SPPADIGVGE

-795 FGALILLMIAI
+795 FGALILLMIGI
-806 VVVTIRISRR
+806 VIVTIRISRR

>member
-1 VSTPFNTNQ
+1 MEVWVSRIFQSANLPF
-10 LTNFRFGCIEN
+10 
-21 PIFDQQFD
+21 P
-29 SKHNRERYELMVN
+29 M
-42 TKNRHE
+42 
-48 SPLKMRINIFTL
+48 L
-60 VFILAIGLLLP
+60 VLILLSALGMLLLP
-71 SALFEVALAEEPEEP
+71 IQIPRIYAEETQPVSDENRAKTKEEQ
-86 APPNGESS
+86 S
-94 RTRDEQDRHIKIEIE
+94 RQIQIETKRLEMELKEQ
-109 RQKMESAERL
+109 L
-119 MDKKKIELEDLQA
+119 MKKKLVELENLKA
-132 MMAEENN
+132 MMMEANN
-139 IVTVAE
+139 IVTVSQ
-145 VKTAEEDYERAV
+145 VNKAEEDYETAV
-157 SEYEQAKLTLQQVEL
+157 SEYEQAKLTLQDTEL
-172 ESLQDE
+172 NSLKDE
-178 WHITVEATSLS
+178 WHITVENTNLY
-189 ESPDGRELFSIT
+189 ESADGRELFSIT
-201 LRNSSSPVKLVES
+201 LRNSSSPVTLVES
-214 SKVVGQD
+214 SKVLGRE

-226 QIDDIFVTIREQ
+226 QIDDIFVSIKEQ
-238 EGYGSGGAIITE
+238 EGYGTSGAIIAE
-250 PYERR
+250 PYEQL
-255 IETLKEDESVTLEF
+255 IETLKEGEAVTLEF
-269 ELIKENIRDVV
+269 ELIKEDVRDVV
-280 VELEY
+280 VELTYSGETDN
-285 AGREERKNIHLKQ
+285 KNIHLKQ

-303 SVVSARRYKEGD
+303 SVVSARRYKKGD

-327 LTDETVEDETAKVDT
+327 IKGEIKETDATDATDYSNGA
-342 TTAQEINNVY
+342 TAQEINNVY
-352 VSIKD
+352 VSIRD
-357 DTDAIIGFPYEY
+357 ETDAIIGFPYEY
-369 RIPTLKDGE
+369 RISSLKDGQATT
-378 EKMLDFELRRN
+378 LDFELRRN
-389 VDSLVVSLNYLKE
+389 VDSLTVHILYLDKP
-402 ENLYKIHLEEDTRH
+402 YPKKIHLEEDTRH

-423 KFRVASNTGGQ
+423 KFRVDNQ

-447 EAMSVNATPEEI
+447 EAMPSNATPEEI

-465 RSIYVSLLDSV
+465 RAIYVSLLDV
-476 DGTNIVK
+476 TDDTNIVK
-483 PYEEKIPVLGYNE
+483 PYETKIPVLGYNE
-496 IVELTFQLQKDVE
+496 IEELTFQLQKDVE
-509 SLQVSLNYPELDM
+509 SLKVSLKYPEL
-522 PETRLIYLQKESAL
+522 PEPDTRLIYLQKESAL

-579 LNRINFEFQDPET
+579 LNRLSFEFQDPET
-592 QSRQSQVKF
+592 KSRQSQVKF

-608 NLSLIVY
+608 SLSLIVY

-631 YVAVLDDTEAN
+631 YVAVLDETEAN
-642 ELGGVNNRLDLPAE
+642 ELGGVNNRLDLPADR
-656 QIAGIQ
+656 IAGIQ

-675 PEIEVFVQNAFQTI
+675 PEIEVFVPNAFQTI
-689 KIGEQVNMTAT
+689 KIGEEVNMTAT

-713 MIVDVNTDWKYTVV
+713 MIIDVNTDWKYTVI
-727 PEVIGSLGRNE
+727 PEVIGTLERNE

-746 MPPEDIGVGE
+746 SPPADIGVGE

-781 QVESKTQMS
+781 QIESQTQMS

>member
-1 VSTPFNTNQ
+1 MVGWRKRQKNGRMKQRREDWKNGWMEGNNIPLPFHTSTFPPECFQ
-10 LTNFRFGCIEN
+10 FLTRML
-21 PIFDQQFD
+21 IFIIATG
-29 SKHNRERYELMVN
+29 M
-42 TKNRHE
+42 
-48 SPLKMRINIFTL
+48 
-60 VFILAIGLLLP
+60 LLP
-71 SALFEVALAEEPEEP
+71 SALFEVALAEESEES
-86 APPNGESS
+86 APPNGERT

-109 RQKMESAERL
+109 RQKMESARRL
-119 MDKKKIELEDLQA
+119 MGKKKIEVEKLEA
-132 MMAEENN
+132 MMMEENN

-145 VKTAEEDYERAV
+145 VNTAKEDYEKAV
-157 SEYEQAKLTLQQVEL
+157 SDYEQAKLELQRVEL

-178 WHITVEATSLS
+178 WHISVEATRLY
-189 ESPDGRELFSIT
+189 ESDDGRERFSIT

-214 SKVVGQD
+214 SEVVGED
-221 IIISA
+221 IILSA
-226 QIDDIFVTIREQ
+226 QIDDIFVTIKEQ
-238 EGYGSGGAIITE
+238 EGYGSSGAIITE
-250 PYERR
+250 PYEQR
-255 IETLKEDESVTLEF
+255 IEALKEDESVTLDF
-269 ELIKENIRDVV
+269 ELIKDNIRDVV
-280 VELEY
+280 VELKY
-285 AGREERKNIHLKQ
+285 SGREERKNIHLKQ

-315 RRRLEVVLTYGA
+315 RRRLEVVLRYGA
-327 LTDETVEDETAKVDT
+327 LNDETEAIDT

-357 DTDAIIGFPYEY
+357 DTTAIIGFPYEH
-369 RIPTLKDGE
+369 RIATLKDGE
-378 EKMLDFELRRN
+378 EKTLDFELRRN
-389 VDSLVVSLNYLKE
+389 VDSLIVSLTYLEE
-402 ENLYKIHLEEDTRH
+402 ENPYKIHLEEDTRH

-423 KFRVASNTGGQ
+423 KFRVENQ

-447 EAMSVNATPEEI
+447 EAMSINATPEEI

-465 RSIYVSLLDSV
+465 RSIYVSLLDTM
-476 DGTNIVK
+476 DDTNIVK
-483 PYEEKIPVLGYNE
+483 PYEAKIPVLGYNE
-496 IVELTFQLQKDVE
+496 TVELTFQLQKDVE
-509 SLQVSLNYPELDM
+509 SLKVWLNYPELEM

-592 QSRQSQVKF
+592 SSRQSQVKF

-608 NLSLIVY
+608 NLSLIIY

-631 YVAVLDDTEAN
+631 YVAVLDDTEAS

-656 QIAGIQ
+656 QIASIQ

-727 PEVIGSLGRNE
+727 PEVISSLARNE

-746 MPPEDIGVGE
+746 SPPEDIGVGE

>member
-1 VSTPFNTNQ
+1 MEGWKTRWKNGREGKIWKNGREDKKNGFPSVLSSTPPTKP
-10 LTNFRFGCIEN
+10 N
-21 PIFDQQFD
+21 PPVFQ
-29 SKHNRERYELMVN
+29 SLMF
-42 TKNRHE
+42 
-48 SPLKMRINIFTL
+48 L
-60 VFILAIGLLLP
+60 LAFAGVVGM
-71 SALFEVALAEEPEEP
+71 LFVITVLAFAEEAP
-86 APPNGESS
+86 PPNGESTK
-94 RTRDEQDRHIKIEIE
+94 TRDEQDRHLKIEIE
-109 RQKMESAERL
+109 RQKMKSAERL
-119 MDKKKIELEDLQA
+119 MTKKRIELEELKA

-145 VKTAEEDYERAV
+145 VNTAEEDYETAV
-157 SEYEQAKLTLQQVEL
+157 SEYEQAKLKLQQVEL

-178 WHITVEATSLS
+178 WHITVEATSLY
-189 ESPDGRELFSIT
+189 ESDDGRERFSIT

-214 SKVVGQD
+214 SEVVGQD

-238 EGYGSGGAIITE
+238 EGYGSSGAIITE

-255 IETLKEDESVTLEF
+255 IETLKEGESVILDF

-280 VELEY
+280 VELKY
-285 AGREERKNIHLKQ
+285 SGREENKNIHLKQ
-298 EDPYI
+298 EEPYI

-315 RRRLEVVLTYGA
+315 RRRLEVVLKYGA
-327 LTDETVEDETAKVDT
+327 LTDETDETEKT
-342 TTAQEINNVY
+342 NTNTAQEINNVY

-357 DTDAIIGFPYEY
+357 DMAAIIGYPYEH
-369 RIPTLKDGE
+369 RIPQLKDGE
-378 EKMLDFELRRN
+378 EKTLDFELRRN
-389 VDSLVVSLNYLKE
+389 VDSVTVNLKYLDQE
-402 ENLYKIHLEEDTRH
+402 IPYKIHLEEDTRY

-423 KFRVASNTGGQ
+423 KFRVENQ
-434 MMVTLQL
+434 MMVTIQL

-447 EAMSVNATPEEI
+447 ETMSMNATPEEI

-465 RSIYVSLLDSV
+465 RGIYVSLLDTI

-483 PYEEKIPVLGYNE
+483 PYEEKIPILGYNE
-496 IVELTFQLQKDVE
+496 TVELTFQLQKDVE
-509 SLQVSLNYPELDM
+509 SLKVSLNYPELPQPD
-522 PETRLIYLQKESAL
+522 ERLIYLQKESAL

-592 QSRQSQVKF
+592 RSRQSQVKF

-642 ELGGVNNRLDLPAE
+642 ELGGVNNRLDLSAE

-689 KIGEQVNMTAT
+689 KIGEEVNMTAM
-700 LKNIGT
+700 LQNIGT

-713 MIVDVNTDWKYTVV
+713 MIVDVNTDWKYTVT
-727 PEVIGSLGRNE
+727 PEVISSLARTE
-738 ETEIQLTL
+738 EKEIQLTL
-746 MPPEDIGVGE
+746 SPPADIGVGE

-795 FGALILLMIAI
+795 FGALILLMIGI
-806 VVVTIRISRR
+806 VIVTIRISRR

>member
-1 VSTPFNTNQ
+1 MEGWKAFGQKDGRMEGWIPPICQASNLPFSA
-10 LTNFRFGCIEN
+10 LA
-21 PIFDQQFD
+21 
-29 SKHNRERYELMVN
+29 
-42 TKNRHE
+42 
-48 SPLKMRINIFTL
+48 L
-60 VFILAIGLLLP
+60 VFIAVLGVLLP
-71 SALFEVALAEEPEEP
+71 IIPIAYAEETEPVSNENRAKTKEEQ
-86 APPNGESS
+86 S
-94 RTRDEQDRHIKIEIE
+94 RQIQIETKRLEMELKEQ
-109 RQKMESAERL
+109 L
-119 MDKKKIELEDLQA
+119 MKKKLVELENLKA
-132 MMAEENN
+132 MMMEANN
-139 IVTVAE
+139 IVTVSQ
-145 VKTAEEDYERAV
+145 VNKAEEDYETAV
-157 SEYEQAKLTLQQVEL
+157 SEYEQAKLTLQDTEL
-172 ESLQDE
+172 NSLKDE
-178 WHITVEATSLS
+178 WHITVENTNLY
-189 ESPDGRELFSIT
+189 ESADGRELFSIT
-201 LRNSSSPVKLVES
+201 LRNSSSPVTLVES
-214 SKVVGQD
+214 SKVLGRE

-226 QIDDIFVTIREQ
+226 QIDDIFVSIKEQ
-238 EGYGSGGAIITE
+238 EGYGTSGAIIAE
-250 PYERR
+250 PYEQL
-255 IETLKEDESVTLEF
+255 IETLKEGEAVTLEF
-269 ELIKENIRDVV
+269 ELIKEDVRDVV
-280 VELEY
+280 VELIYSGETDN
-285 AGREERKNIHLKQ
+285 KNIHLKQ

-303 SVVSARRYKEGD
+303 SVVSARRYKKGD

-327 LTDETVEDETAKVDT
+327 IKGEIKETDT
-342 TTAQEINNVY
+342 TDTTDYSNGATAQEINNVY
-352 VSIKD
+352 VSIRD
-357 DTDAIIGFPYEY
+357 ETDAIIGFPYEY
-369 RIPTLKDGE
+369 RIPSLKDGQATT
-378 EKMLDFELRRN
+378 LDFELRRN
-389 VDSLVVSLNYLKE
+389 VDSLTVHILYLDKP
-402 ENLYKIHLEEDTRH
+402 YPKKIHLEEDTRH

-423 KFRVASNTGGQ
+423 KFRVDNQ

-447 EAMSVNATPEEI
+447 EAMPSDATPEEI

-465 RSIYVSLLDSV
+465 RSIYVSLLDV
-476 DGTNIVK
+476 TDDTNIVK
-483 PYEEKIPVLGYNE
+483 PYETKIPVLGYNE
-496 IVELTFQLQKDVE
+496 IEELTFQLQKDVE
-509 SLQVSLNYPELDM
+509 SLKVSLKYPEL
-522 PETRLIYLQKESAL
+522 PEPDTRLIYLQKESAL

-579 LNRINFEFQDPET
+579 LNRLSFEFQDPDT
-592 QSRQSQVKF
+592 KSRQSQVKF

-608 NLSLIVY
+608 SLSLIVY

-631 YVAVLDDTEAN
+631 YVAVLDETEAD
-642 ELGGVNNRLDLPAE
+642 ELGGVNNRLDLPADR
-656 QIAGIQ
+656 IAGIQ

-675 PEIEVFVQNAFQTI
+675 PEIEVFVPNAFQTI
-689 KIGEQVNMTAT
+689 KIGEEVNMTAT

-713 MIVDVNTDWKYTVV
+713 MIIDVNTDWKYTVI
-727 PEVIGSLGRNE
+727 PEVIGTLERNA

-746 MPPEDIGVGE
+746 SPPADIGVGE

-781 QVESKTQMS
+781 QIESQTQMS

>member
-1 VSTPFNTNQ
+1 MRTNILTIVFISVIGISLFSTGEVT
-10 LTNFRFGCIEN
+10 
-21 PIFDQQFD
+21 
-29 SKHNRERYELMVN
+29 
-42 TKNRHE
+42 
-48 SPLKMRINIFTL
+48 SPLPAAESEDVSLANGNDPKTKEEQSRQILIEVERLKM
-60 VFILAIGLLLP
+60 
-71 SALFEVALAEEPEEP
+71 ELAE
-86 APPNGESS
+86 
-94 RTRDEQDRHIKIEIE
+94 K
-109 RQKMESAERL
+109 L
-119 MDKKKIELEDLQA
+119 MNKKQIDLENLKA
-132 MMAEENN
+132 MMMEDNN
-139 IVTVAE
+139 IVTVSE
-145 VKTAEEDYERAV
+145 VNKAEEAYERAV
-157 SEYEQAKLTLQQVEL
+157 DEYEQAKLTLQQVEL

-178 WHITVEATSLS
+178 WHITVEETRLY
-189 ESPDGRELFSIT
+189 ESVDGRELFSIT
-201 LRNSSSPVKLVES
+201 LRNSSSPVKLIES
-214 SKVVGQD
+214 SKVLERE

-226 QIDDIFVTIREQ
+226 QIDDIFVSIKEQ
-238 EGYGSGGAIITE
+238 ESYGASGAIITE

-255 IETLKEDESVTLEF
+255 IETLKEGESITLEF
-269 ELIKENIRDVV
+269 ELIKENVRDVV
-280 VELEY
+280 VALTY
-285 AGREERKNIHLKQ
+285 SGREDQKNIHLKQ

-303 SVVSARRYKEGD
+303 SVVSARRYKQGD
-315 RRRLEVVLTYGA
+315 RRYLEVVLTYGA
-327 LTDETVEDETAKVDT
+327 INGETEETGTGTSAGYSEEA
-342 TTAQEINNVY
+342 TAQEINNVY

-357 DTDAIIGFPYEY
+357 DTESIIGFPYEY
-369 RIPTLKDGE
+369 RIPTLKDGQ
-378 EKMLDFELRRN
+378 EKTLDFELRRN
-389 VDSLVVSLNYLKE
+389 VDSLIVSLKYLDQE
-402 ENLYKIHLEEDTRH
+402 IPYKIHLEEDTRH

-423 KFRVASNTGGQ
+423 KFRIASNTGGQ
-434 MMVTLQL
+434 MMVTIQL

-447 EAMSVNATPEEI
+447 EAMPINATPEEI

-465 RSIYVSLLDSV
+465 RGIYISLLDV
-476 DGTNIVK
+476 IDDTNIVK

-496 IVELTFQLQKDVE
+496 TVELTFQLQKDVE
-509 SLQVSLNYPELDM
+509 SLKVSLKYPELAEPD
-522 PETRLIYLQKESAL
+522 TRLIYLQKESAL

-579 LNRINFEFQDPET
+579 LNRLSFEFQDPET
-592 QSRQSQVKF
+592 KSRQSQVKF

-631 YVAVLDDTEAN
+631 YVAVIDDAEAT
-642 ELGGVNNRLDLPAE
+642 ELGGVNNRLELPADR
-656 QIAGIQ
+656 ISGIQ

-675 PEIEVFVQNAFQTI
+675 PEIEVFVPNAFQTI
-689 KIGEQVNMTAT
+689 KIGEEVNMTAT

-713 MIVDVNTDWKYTVV
+713 MLVDVNTDWKYTVI
-727 PEVIGSLGRNE
+727 PEVIGSLKRNE
-738 ETEIQLTL
+738 ETDIQLTL
-746 MPPEDIGVGE
+746 RPPADIGVGE

-781 QVESKTQMS
+781 QVESQTQMS

-795 FGALILLMIAI
+795 FGALILLMIGI
-806 VVVTIRISRR
+806 VIVTIRISRR

>member
-1 VSTPFNTNQ
+1 M
-10 LTNFRFGCIEN
+10 LTLIS
-21 PIFDQQFD
+21 I
-29 SKHNRERYELMVN
+29 
-42 TKNRHE
+42 
-48 SPLKMRINIFTL
+48 I
-60 VFILAIGLLLP
+60 AIGALLP
-71 SALFEVALAEEPEEP
+71 SAPFQVALAAASEEPSP
-86 APPNGESS
+86 INGDSTK
-94 RTRDEQDRHIKIEIE
+94 TRDEQDRHIKIEIE

-119 MDKKKIELEDLQA
+119 MKKKKIELEDLKA
-132 MMAEENN
+132 MLMEENN
-139 IVTVAE
+139 IVTVSE
-145 VKTAEEDYERAV
+145 VNTAEEDYETAV
-157 SEYEQAKLTLQQVEL
+157 SDYEQAKLELQRVEL

-178 WHITVEATSLS
+178 WHITVEKTRLY
-189 ESPDGRELFSIT
+189 ETKEGRERFSIT
-201 LRNSSSPVKLVES
+201 LRNNSSPVKLVES

-226 QIDDIFVTIREQ
+226 QIDDIFVTIKEQ
-238 EGYGSGGAIITE
+238 EGYGASGAIITE
-250 PYERR
+250 PYEQR
-255 IETLKEDESVTLEF
+255 IETLKEDESVILEF

-280 VELEY
+280 IELKY
-285 AGREERKNIHLKQ
+285 SGREENKNIHLSQ
-298 EDPYI
+298 EEPYI

-327 LTDETVEDETAKVDT
+327 LSDETEENETTEEVDAN
-342 TTAQEINNVY
+342 TAQEINNVY

-369 RIPTLKDGE
+369 RIPTLKDAE
-378 EKMLDFELRRN
+378 EKTLDFELRRN
-389 VDSLVVSLNYLKE
+389 VDSVTISLKYLNQE
-402 ENLYKIHLEEDTRH
+402 IPYKIHLEEDTRH

-423 KFRVASNTGGQ
+423 KFRVENQ
-434 MMVTLQL
+434 MMVTLEL

-447 EAMSVNATPEEI
+447 EAMSINATPEEI

-465 RSIYVSLLDSV
+465 RSIYVSLLDV
-476 DGTNIVK
+476 TDDTNIVK

-496 IVELTFQLQKDVE
+496 TVDLTFQLQKDVE
-509 SLQVSLNYPELDM
+509 SLKVSLNYPELEM
-522 PETRLIYLQKESAL
+522 PEMRLIYLQKESAL

-579 LNRINFEFQDPET
+579 LNRLSFEFQDPET

-631 YVAVLDDTEAN
+631 YVAVLDEAEAN
-642 ELGGVNNRLDLPAE
+642 ELGGVNNRLDLPDE

-689 KIGEQVNMTAT
+689 KIGEEVNMTAT

-727 PEVIGSLGRNE
+727 PEVIGSLVRNE
-738 ETEIQLTL
+738 EEEIQLTL
-746 MPPEDIGVGE
+746 IPPADIGVGE

-806 VVVTIRISRR
+806 VIVTIRISRR